1 MGMFDPQNSGIM
13 DRPSTIKSDFRIV
26 RLTEGDARSDTDHI
40 QMFRGLVETNEDM
53 YPGIRSW
60 MREKVLPGLRSS
72 ERIAYICY
80 EDGRPVVSAVV
91 KRGRSSKFCHLR
103 IQEDFQDRH
112 LGDVF
117 FSAMALEVRGVAEEI
132 HFTLPESLWEQKRR
146 FFNSFGFHE
155 ATRAGTQYRLFD
167 TELRCS
173 APFSAV
179 WAATLR
185 KLPKIMNK
193 FTTGGFSGGEDAL
206 LMSIR
211 SQHARAILAGT
222 KRVEIRRRFS
232 RKWEGKRITIYSSS
246 PEQSLVGEASI
257 SRVASD
263 TPGAI
268 WDEFGSSIGCS
279 RAEFD
284 NYTKSSTKVY
294 ALVLDDVRPFK
305 LPIPRTQ
312 VSHLLGSDLTPPQ
325 SYCTLEEG
333 KPWAQAVS
341 LAALLHATFK
351 GSMVLDPK
359 SVFPHLS
366 SLSSMESERSEVS
379 LRSKSKSG
387 RPHATQQINLCL

>member
-1 MGMFDPQNSGIM
+1 MRDSP
-13 DRPSTIKSDFRIV
+13 TTKKDFRIV
-26 RLTEGDARSDTDHI
+26 RLTEADARSDTDHL

-60 MREKVLPGLRSS
+60 MSKKVLPGMKSS

-80 EDGRPVVSAVV
+80 EDETPVVSAVV
-91 KRGRSSKFCHLR
+91 KRGRSAKFCHLR
-103 IQEDFQDRH
+103 IQEDFQNRH

-132 HFTLPESLWEQKRR
+132 HFTLPESLWERKRA

-155 ATRAGTQYRLFD
+155 ATKAGTQYRLFD

-185 KLPKIMNK
+185 KLPKIMSE
-193 FTTGGFSGGEDAL
+193 FTTGGFSGGEDML

-211 SQHARAILAGT
+211 SQHARAILAGK

-232 RKWEGKRITIYSSS
+232 HKWEGKRITIYSTA

-257 SRVASD
+257 RRIASD
-263 TPGAI
+263 TPDII

-279 RAEFD
+279 REEFD
-284 NYTKSSTKVY
+284 DYTKSSTKVY

-312 VSHLLGSDLTPPQ
+312 VSHLIGSDLTPPQ
-325 SYCTLEEG
+325 SYCALEEG
-333 KPWAQAVS
+333 KPWARAVS
-341 LAALLHATFK
+341 LAALLHATSR

-366 SLSSMESERSEVS
+366 SLSRMESERSKRPS
-379 LRSKSKSG
+379 RSPSKSA
-387 RPHATQQINLCL
+387 RPLVTPQTNLFR